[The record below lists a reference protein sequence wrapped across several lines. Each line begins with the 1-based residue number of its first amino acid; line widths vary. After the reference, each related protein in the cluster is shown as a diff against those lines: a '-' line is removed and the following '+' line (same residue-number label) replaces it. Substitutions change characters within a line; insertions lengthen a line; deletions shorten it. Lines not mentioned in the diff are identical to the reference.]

1 MPTFQVLVL
10 SEPRED
16 QEAAFNDWYEN
27 THLDEV
33 IATTGW
39 RRAQR
44 FRLAREVGAPCPL
57 PYLAAY
63 EAEADT
69 ADEVLEQ
76 LNGSRDQRQQSP
88 SIDRRTAGVWVY
100 ETIGPAHTG

>member
-16 QEAAFNDWYEN
+16 LEETFNDWYEN

-39 RRAQR
+39 KRAQR
-44 FRLAREVGAPCPL
+44 FRLAGEAGASCPL

-63 EAEADT
+63 EAEADS
-69 ADEVLEQ
+69 ADAVMDQ
-76 LNGSRDQRQQSP
+76 LNGSREQRQQSP
-88 SIDRRTAGVWVY
+88 SINRRTAGVWVF
-100 ETIGPAHTG
+100 EAIGPAHT